1 MTIKVAA
8 TGVGHWHSLYDA
20 AYLQILDKMPDVE
33 FVGIQDPQI
42 SVAEH
47 RSDALGKSTPV
58 FTDYRKMLDET
69 KPDFVLALG
78 RHDDMAE
85 TARYLIECD
94 LPFMMEKP
102 MGLNSDQ
109 VGEVAELAT
118 ARGSFAA
125 VPFTQRYLPFAQQA
139 RALLASGELGIP
151 SHLYFRNN
159 RPTSDRYLAWDS
171 EWMFDPAMGGGCLRN
186 LGIHGLDLFLYLTG
200 EDAEVV
206 GAQSSNRV
214 HGRAVEDYV
223 SVMVRTPSG
232 ILGTVEAGNTFPR
245 DGTDGEW
252 KISGSKVLLAAKDGK
267 IRRVTADSDEFS
279 DGAPSQHLSITAVE
293 NILSAWRAGEKP
305 PTSVVDCYRA
315 NKLVDAAFDLIKSNS
330 K

>member
-20 AYLQILDKMPDVE
+20 AYLKILDNMPDIK

-47 RSDALGKSTPV
+47 RSRELGKGTPV

-78 RHDDMAE
+78 RHDDMAA
-85 TARYLIECD
+85 TARYLIECG

-102 MGLNSDQ
+102 MGLNADQ
-109 VGEVAELAT
+109 VGEVTELAT
-118 ARGSFAA
+118 KRNSFAA
-125 VPFTQRYLPFAQQA
+125 VPFTQRYLPFTQQA
-139 RALLASGELGIP
+139 RELLKTGELGTV

-186 LGIHGLDLFLYLTG
+186 LGIHGIDLFLHLTG

-223 SVMVRTPSG
+223 TVIIRTPSG
-232 ILGTVEAGNTFPR
+232 VLGTIEAGNTFPR

-267 IRRVTADSDEFS
+267 IRRVTATGDETS
-279 DGAPSQHLSITAVE
+279 DGAPSKHLSITAVE
-293 NILSAWRAGEKP
+293 KIFEAWRAGAKP
-305 PTSVVDCYRA
+305 PSSVVDCYRA
-315 NKLVDAAFDLIKSNS
+315 NKVVDAAFKLIRSR
-330 K
+330 

>member
-20 AYLQILDKMPDVE
+20 KYLNIFDDIPDVE
-33 FVGIQDPQI
+33 FVGIQDTKMA
-42 SVAEH
+42 VAEH
-47 RSDALGKSTPV
+47 RSAAIGKGTAV
-58 FTDYRKMLDET
+58 FTDYRKMIDET

-78 RHDDMAE
+78 RHDEMAD
-85 TARYLIECD
+85 TARYLVENDI
-94 LPFMMEKP
+94 PFMMEKP

-109 VGEVAELAT
+109 VGEVAELAV
-118 ARGSFAA
+118 ARNSFAA
-125 VPFTQRYLPFAQQA
+125 VPFTQRYLPWTQQA
-139 RALLASGELGIP
+139 RELLKKGDLGTV

-171 EWMFDPAMGGGCLRN
+171 EWMFDPALGGGCLRN
-186 LGIHGLDLFLYLTG
+186 LGIHGIDLFLHLTG
-200 EDAEVV
+200 EDVEVI

-223 SVMVRTPSG
+223 TVMVRTPSG
-232 ILGTVEAGNTFPR
+232 ILGTIESGNTFPQ

-267 IRRVTADSDEFS
+267 IRRVTTDADDTSE
-279 DGAPSQHLSITAVE
+279 GAPHQHLSITAVQE
-293 NILSAWRAGEKP
+293 ILAAWRAGQKP
-305 PTSVVDCYRA
+305 PASVVDCYRA
-315 NKLVDAAFDLIKSNS
+315 NKVVDAAFDLIKSR
-330 K
+330 